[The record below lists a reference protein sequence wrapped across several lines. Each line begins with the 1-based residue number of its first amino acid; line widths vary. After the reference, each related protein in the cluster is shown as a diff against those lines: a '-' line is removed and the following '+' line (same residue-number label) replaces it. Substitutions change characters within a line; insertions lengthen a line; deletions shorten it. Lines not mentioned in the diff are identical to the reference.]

1 MMRLSSLVSMTKAT
15 TRTATTTISRTNF
28 LTSHKN
34 HATNATRCH
43 TYFNQHA
50 TATATATLKFSTL
63 PIQNDALDMK
73 DTFLRRHCTCVKE
86 KQTSKFN

>member
-50 TATATATLKFSTL
+50 TATATLKFSTL